1 MYSPTDICTFIV
13 YINIYAYIWE
23 INFIVNI
30 FDEEYI
36 NVFSS
41 TPTSH
46 EILYISF

>member
-1 MYSPTDICTFIV
+1 MYSPINICIFVV
-13 YINIYAYIWE
+13 YINIYAYIWK
-23 INFIVNI
+23 INLIFNI
-30 FDEEYI
+30 FDKEYI